1 MQIVTLMYC
10 SYCCLFVI
18 TCSLL
23 LILCLSNIPLGA
35 GHKNRLLLQFVFMPA
50 SFGSGNVAVASFPIN
65 NINKGS
71 WTQVEH
77 KIFMQEY
84 EKYGNNCMQIARVF
98 VPLSVILSISKG

>member
-1 MQIVTLMYC
+1 
-10 SYCCLFVI
+10 
-18 TCSLL
+18 
-23 LILCLSNIPLGA
+23 LGA